1 MPRPLALALVPL
13 LLLAAALGGCTPSTR
28 LPPPEPSAAG
38 EPLFASDEEAL
49 AAATAAYEEY
59 LAVSNAVFRQPPRDL
74 RPLEGVATSEFIE
87 NEEPFAEQLDEN
99 GWSISG
105 LSTLIGVELQQIFDG
120 PSDSAVLVVYVCLD
134 VSGARVFDAAGV
146 DVTPADRA
154 DEVTLE
160 VEMIATSA
168 DVLLVNRSELW
179 ANSITCS
186 A

>member
-13 LLLAAALGGCTPSTR
+13 LLLAAALAGCTQPTR

-59 LAVSNAVFRQPPRDL
+59 LAVSSAVFREPPRDL
-74 RPLEGVATSEFIE
+74 SLLEAVATPEFVA
-87 NEEPFAEQLDEN
+87 NEKPLADRLNEN
-99 GWSISG
+99 GWVISG
-105 LSTLIGVELQQIFDG
+105 RSSIVGVELQQVFD
-120 PSDSAVLVVYVCLD
+120 DSPNSTVLLVYVCLD
-134 VSGARVFDAAGV
+134 VSGARILDSAGE
-146 DVTPADRA
+146 DVTPTDRA

-160 VEMIATSA
+160 VEFVAESEDQI
-168 DVLLVNRSELW
+168 LVNRSELW
-179 ANSITCS
+179 ANRLTCS